1 MNMNVTIRRLMS
13 VFTLLFLL
21 ISGVAAYVQISN
33 QAFLGGPV
41 LAQGDYDPRKC
52 PPFDAPLRG
61 KIYDRNGVVLAET
74 VKDDTATC
82 GYRRQYYDASLSP
95 LIGYFSYRFGTAGV
109 ENTYNDV
116 LSGVNQG
123 SPKQFDQPAAND
135 PGDLNDL
142 KNKILHEPRSGQ
154 DIYLT
159 IDEKLQQQ
167 ANKLYDT
174 HANGSVCQPAGSN
187 PPGSLI
193 ITDPRTGEVL
203 AMVSRPF
210 YDPNKIDDPNY
221 FQQLQAAPDNPLLN
235 HATQALYAPGSIFKT
250 VTMVAALD
258 ANKASLNN
266 TYTEDE
272 AVNYVVNGQ
281 PFRWDDFINGYP
293 PNLQF
298 PITMQDGYA
307 YSDNVI
313 FARVA
318 VDSVGKDTWLSYV
331 RKFGIQTPGV
341 DVSPVP
347 FDAPYAQSSAYLAKT
362 NGKPTDFSPNLLAE
376 SGFGQGQLLIS
387 PLTMAE
393 VTGAVAANGNLFAP
407 HVVMKSQPKV
417 GGPFTQDPQ
426 VYSGGQIFSPDT
438 AAKVRQAMWAVSS
451 YGTGS
456 TVSHNGI
463 HLTDSP
469 VKEGGKTGTAQLE
482 SGLPHTWWI
491 SLAPD
496 DAAPGGGAA
505 QMVITVMKE
514 HSKEGACQV
523 FVADDTYLA
532 AKSLGYLK

>member
-21 ISGVAAYVQISN
+21 ISGVAAYVQVSN

-41 LAQGDYDPRKC
+41 LAQGDYDPRRC
-52 PPFDAPLRG
+52 PPFDAPQRG
-61 KIYDRNGVVLAET
+61 KIFDRNGVLLAES
-74 VKDDTATC
+74 VPDDTATC
-82 GYRRQYYDASLSP
+82 GYRRKYYDASLSP
-95 LIGYFSYRFGTAGV
+95 LIGYFSYRFGSAGI
-109 ENTYNDV
+109 EKAYNDT
-116 LSGVNQG
+116 LSGVNQN
-123 SPKQFDQPAAND
+123 SPWGTPNPAGEVD
-135 PGDLNDL
+135 DLQ
-142 KNKILHEPRSGQ
+142 NKILHQPRSGQ

-159 IDEKLQQQ
+159 IDEKLQLQ

-174 HANGSVCQPAGSN
+174 HANGSACQPAGTN

-193 ITDPRTGEVL
+193 ITDPRTGEIL

-210 YDPNKIDDPNY
+210 YDPNKIDDPTY
-221 FQQLQAAPDNPLLN
+221 FQQLQAAPDHPLLN
-235 HATQALYAPGSIFKT
+235 HATQALYAPGSSFKT
-250 VTMVAALD
+250 VTLLAALD
-258 ANKASLNN
+258 SGSAALDK
-266 TYTEDE
+266 TYTHDD

-281 PFRWDDFINGYP
+281 VIKWHDYLDLGYP
-293 PNLQF
+293 PNLDF
-298 PITMQDGYA
+298 PITLENGYA

-313 FARVA
+313 FAREA
-318 VDSVGKDTWLSYV
+318 VELGADTWLSYV

-341 DVSPVP
+341 DVASVP

-393 VTGAVAANGNLFAP
+393 VTSAIAADGNLYVP
-407 HVVMKSQPKV
+407 HVVMKAQPKV

-426 VYSGGQIFSPDT
+426 LYSGGQLFSPDT
-438 AAKVRQAMWAVSS
+438 AAKMRQAMWAVSS

-456 TVSHNGI
+456 TVLHNGI
-463 HLTDSP
+463 RLANSP

-482 SGLPHTWWI
+482 SGRPHTWWI

-496 DAAPGGGAA
+496 DAAPGGGPA
-505 QMVITVMKE
+505 QLTITVMKE
-514 HSKEGACQV
+514 HSNEGACQV

>member
-21 ISGVAAYVQISN
+21 ISGVAAYVQVSN

-41 LAQGDYDPRKC
+41 LAQGDYDPRRC
-52 PPFDAPLRG
+52 PPFDSPLRG
-61 KIYDRNGVVLAET
+61 KIFDRNGVVLAES
-74 VKDDTATC
+74 VKDDTVTC
-82 GYRRQYYDASLSP
+82 GYRRKYYDASLSP
-95 LIGYFSYRFGTAGV
+95 LIGYFSYRFGAAGV
-109 ENTYNDV
+109 ENAYNTA
-116 LSGVNQG
+116 LSGVNQN
-123 SPKQFDQPAAND
+123 SPWGTPNPAGEVD
-135 PGDLNDL
+135 DLQSKL
-142 KNKILHEPRSGQ
+142 LHKPRAGQ

-193 ITDPRTGEVL
+193 VTDPRSGEIL

-210 YDPNKIDDPNY
+210 YDPNKIDDANY
-221 FQQLQAAPDNPLLN
+221 FQQLQAAPDKPLLN
-235 HATQALYAPGSIFKT
+235 HATQALYAPGSSFKT
-250 VTMVAALD
+250 VTMIAALD
-258 ANKASLNN
+258 SGSASLNK
-266 TYTEDE
+266 TYTQDE

-281 PFRWDDFINGYP
+281 PIPWFDYTVLHQWQDV
-293 PNLQF
+293 QF
-298 PITMQDGYA
+298 PITMEDGYA

-313 FARVA
+313 YAREA
-318 VDSVGKDTWLSYV
+318 VKLGADKWLSYV

-347 FDAPYAQSSAYLAKT
+347 FDAPYAQSAAYLAKT
-362 NGKPTDFSPNLLAE
+362 NGKPTDFNVNLLAE

-393 VTGAVAANGNLFAP
+393 VTSAVAADGNLYVP
-407 HVVMKSQPKV
+407 HVVMKAQPSV

-426 VYSGGQIFSPDT
+426 LFSNGQLFSPDT
-438 AAKVRQAMWAVSS
+438 AAKVRHAMWSVSS

-456 TVSHNGI
+456 TVAHNGI
-463 HLTDSP
+463 HLADSP
-469 VKEGGKTGTAQLE
+469 AKEGGKTGTAQLE
-482 SGLPHTWWI
+482 NGLPHTWWI

-496 DAAPGGGAA
+496 DASGAGAA
-505 QMVITVMKE
+505 QLVITVMKE

-532 AKSLGYLK
+532 ARNLGYLK

>member
-21 ISGVAAYVQISN
+21 ISGIAAYVQVTN
-33 QAFLGGPV
+33 QAFIGGPV
-41 LAQGDYDPRKC
+41 LAQGSYDPRRC

-61 KIYDRNGVVLAET
+61 KIFDRNGVLLAES
-74 VKDDTATC
+74 VKDDAATC
-82 GYRRQYYDASLSP
+82 GYRRKYYDPSLSP

-109 ENTYNDV
+109 ESSYNNA
-116 LSGVNQG
+116 LSGVNQN
-123 SPKQFDQPAAND
+123 SPWGPPNPAGEVD
-135 PGDLNDL
+135 DLQ
-142 KNKILHEPRSGQ
+142 NKILHKPRSGQ

-187 PPGSLI
+187 PPGSMI
-193 ITDPRTGEVL
+193 ITDPRNGEIL

-210 YDPNKIDDPNY
+210 YDPNKIDDPDY
-221 FQQLQAAPDNPLLN
+221 FQQLQAAPDKPLLN
-235 HATQALYAPGSIFKT
+235 HATQALYAPGSSFKT
-250 VTMVAALD
+250 VTMIAALD
-258 ANKASLNN
+258 AGTARLSQ
-266 TYTEDE
+266 TYTQDE

-281 PFRWDDFINGYP
+281 PFRWDDYINGYP

-298 PITMQDGYA
+298 PITMEQGYA
-307 YSDNVI
+307 YSDNIVY
-313 FARVA
+313 AREA
-318 VDSVGKDTWLSYV
+318 VKLGADKWLSYV
-331 RKFGIQTPGV
+331 RRFGIQTPGV
-341 DVSPVP
+341 DVAAVP
-347 FDAPYAQSSAYLAKT
+347 FDAPYAQSAAYLAKT
-362 NGKPTDFSPNLLAE
+362 NGKPTDFNVNLLAE

-393 VTGAVAANGNLFAP
+393 VTSAVAADGNLYAP
-407 HVVMKSQPKV
+407 HVVMQAKPSV

-426 VYSGGQIFSPDT
+426 LYTNGQLFQP
-438 AAKVRQAMWAVSS
+438 AVAQQVRHAMWSVSS

-456 TVSHNGI
+456 TVQHNGI
-463 HLTDSP
+463 HLADSP
-469 VKEGGKTGTAQLE
+469 IKEGGKTGTAQLE

-496 DAAPGGGAA
+496 DASGAGPA

-532 AKSLGYLK
+532 ARTLGYLK

>member
-21 ISGVAAYVQISN
+21 ISGVAAYVQVSN

-61 KIYDRNGVVLAET
+61 KIFDRNGVVLAET
-74 VKDDTATC
+74 VQDNTARC
-82 GYRRQYYDASLSP
+82 GYRRKYYDASLSP
-95 LIGYFSYRFGTAGV
+95 LIGYFSYRYGTAGI
-109 ENTYNDV
+109 ENSYNIA
-116 LSGVNQG
+116 LSGANQN
-123 SPKQFDQPAAND
+123 SPWGTPNPAGEVD
-135 PGDLNDL
+135 DLQ
-142 KNKILHEPRSGQ
+142 NKILHKPRAGQ

-174 HANGSVCQPAGSN
+174 HANGNACQPAGSN

-193 ITDPRTGEVL
+193 VTDPRNGEIL

-210 YDPNKIDDPNY
+210 YDPNKIDDPDY
-221 FQQLQAAPDNPLLN
+221 FQQLQAAAGNPLLN
-235 HATQALYAPGSIFKT
+235 HATQALYAPGSTFKT
-250 VTMVAALD
+250 VTMIAALD
-258 ANKASLNN
+258 SGSASLNK
-266 TYTEDE
+266 TYTQDE

-281 PFRWDDFINGYP
+281 PFRWDDYINGYP

-307 YSDNVI
+307 YSDNI
-313 FARVA
+313 IYAREA
-318 VDSVGKDTWLSYV
+318 VKLGADKWLSYV
-331 RKFGIQTPGV
+331 RKFGIQTPGT
-341 DVSPVP
+341 DVEPVA
-347 FDAPYAQSSAYLAKT
+347 FDAPYAQNAAYLAKT

-393 VTGAVAANGNLFAP
+393 VASAVAADGNLYVP
-407 HVVMKSQPKV
+407 HVVMQAKPSV

-426 VYSGGQIFSPDT
+426 VYTGGQIFSPDT
-438 AAKVRQAMWAVSS
+438 AREVRKAMWAVSS

-463 HLTDSP
+463 HLTDSAAQ
-469 VKEGGKTGTAQLE
+469 EIGKTGTAQLE
-482 SGLPHTWWI
+482 NGLPHTWWI
-491 SLAPD
+491 SM
-496 DAAPGGGAA
+496 APGNSSGSASA
-505 QMVITVMKE
+505 QLVITVMKE

>member
-82 GYRRQYYDASLSP
+82 GYRRKYYDASLSP

-109 ENTYNDV
+109 ENTYNDA

-123 SPKQFDQPAAND
+123 APKQFDQQAAND

-159 IDEKLQQQ
+159 IDENLQQQ

-187 PPGSLI
+187 PPGSMI

-250 VTMVAALD
+250 VTMIAALD
-258 ANKASLNN
+258 TNKASLNK

-272 AVNYVVNGQ
+272 AVNYVANGQ

-393 VTGAVAANGNLFAP
+393 VTGAVAANGNLFVP
-407 HVVMKSQPKV
+407 HVVMKAQPKV

-463 HLTDSP
+463 HLANSP

-482 SGLPHTWWI
+482 SGLPHAWWI

-532 AKSLGYLK
+532 AQSLGYLK

>member
-1 MNMNVTIRRLMS
+1 
-13 VFTLLFLL
+13 
-21 ISGVAAYVQISN
+21 VQVSN

-41 LAQGDYDPRKC
+41 LAQGDYDPRRC

-61 KIYDRNGVVLAET
+61 KIYDRNGVLLAES
-74 VKDDTATC
+74 VPDSAATC
-82 GYRRQYYDASLSP
+82 GYRRKYYDPTLSP
-95 LIGYFSYRFGTAGV
+95 LIGYFSYRFGTAGI
-109 ENTYNDV
+109 ESAYNDV
-116 LSGVNQG
+116 LSGVNQSTPEEFHQSG
-123 SPKQFDQPAAND
+123 LAND
-135 PGDLNDL
+135 PGELNDL

-154 DIYLT
+154 NIYLT

-193 ITDPRTGEVL
+193 VTNPTNGEIL

-221 FQQLQAAPDNPLLN
+221 FQQLQAAPDKPLLN
-235 HATQALYAPGSIFKT
+235 HATQALYAPGSTFKT
-250 VTMVAALD
+250 VTMIAGLD
-258 ANKASLNN
+258 SRDDKGKPKASLDDS
-266 TYTEDE
+266 YTQDQ

-281 PFRWDDFINGYP
+281 PFRWDDYINGYP

-298 PITMQDGYA
+298 PITMKDGYA

-318 VDSVGKDTWLSYV
+318 VDSVGKDTWLDYV

-341 DVSPVP
+341 DVGPVP

-393 VTGAVAANGNLFAP
+393 ITSAVAADGNLYVP
-407 HVVMKSQPKV
+407 HVVMKTQPSV
-417 GGPFTQDPQ
+417 GDSITRNPQ
-426 VYSGGQIFSPDT
+426 LYSDGQIFSPDT
-438 AAKVRQAMWAVSS
+438 AVKVRQAMWAVSS

-456 TVSHNGI
+456 TVAHNGN

-469 VKEGGKTGTAQLE
+469 AQEIGKTGTAQLE

-491 SLAPD
+491 SM
-496 DAAPGGGAA
+496 APGNEQGSASA
-505 QMVITVMKE
+505 QLVITVMKE

-532 AKSLGYLK
+532 ARNLGYLK

>member
-21 ISGVAAYVQISN
+21 ISGVAAYVQVSN

-41 LAQGDYDPRKC
+41 LAQGDYDPRRC

-61 KIYDRNGVVLAET
+61 KIFDRNGVLLAES
-74 VKDDTATC
+74 VPDSTATC
-82 GYRRQYYDASLSP
+82 GYRRKYYDPSLSP
-95 LIGYFSYRFGTAGV
+95 LIGYFSYRFGTAGI
-109 ENTYNDV
+109 ESAYNTA
-116 LSGVNQG
+116 LSGVNQN
-123 SPKQFDQPAAND
+123 SPWGTPNPAGEVD
-135 PGDLNDL
+135 DLQ
-142 KNKILHEPRSGQ
+142 NKILHQPRSGQ

-174 HANGSVCQPAGSN
+174 HANGNVCQPAGSN

-193 ITDPRTGEVL
+193 ITDPRNGEIL

-221 FQQLQAAPDNPLLN
+221 FQQLQAAPDKPLLN
-235 HATQALYAPGSIFKT
+235 HATQALYAPGSTFKT
-250 VTMVAALD
+250 VTMVGALESD
-258 ANKASLNN
+258 PNALQQ
-266 TYTEDE
+266 TYTQDE

-298 PITMQDGYA
+298 PITMEDGYA
-307 YSDNVI
+307 YSDNII
-313 FARVA
+313 FAREA
-318 VDSVGKDTWLSYV
+318 VKLGADKWLATV

-341 DVSPVP
+341 DVEPVP
-347 FDAPYAQSSAYLAKT
+347 FDAPYAPSAAYLAKT

-393 VTGAVAANGNLFAP
+393 VTGAVAADGNLYVP
-407 HVVMKSQPKV
+407 HVVMQAKPKV

-426 VYSGGQIFSPDT
+426 LYSGGQIFSPDT
-438 AAKVRQAMWAVSS
+438 AAKVRHAMWSVSS

-463 HLTDSP
+463 HLADSP

-496 DAAPGGGAA
+496 DAAPGGGPA
-505 QMVITVMKE
+505 QLVITVMKE

-532 AKSLGYLK
+532 ARNLGYLK